1 MWSIVRVGT
10 RGQSESKA
18 GMRMGVGQASTDKG
32 RVQRGAQRGQ
42 VPGGSPVLCRE
53 KSEIEADFF
62 SELSGV

>member
-1 MWSIVRVGT
+1 MWSIVGVGT
-10 RGQSESKA
+10 TGQSESKA
-18 GMRMGVGQASTDKG
+18 GMRMGVGRPAPDKG

-42 VPGGSPVLCRE
+42 VPGGSPVLCR